1 MIFKHSGTF
10 GDLIYSLYAVKK
22 MGGGTIALA
31 LHNIERCVAEY
42 GYRPDEVDPAHKGRF
57 TEQDFAILKPLLM
70 RQEYINDVVVWDGTH
85 DVDLDRFRGVLF
97 RGFEGN
103 YVQAMCMTHGLPFS
117 KYDLEQTWLTADIY
131 RKRPVV
137 VNRTL
142 RYRDMEAGDKIWR
155 QMYRDGHMA
164 DSAVFIGNDIEYED
178 FVNIIGPIER
188 VQLSDILEMADLING
203 CDLFVGNQS
212 LAYSLAMGLG
222 KTTVLE
228 TIKIKPLLNNECYFP
243 RTNCSYF

>member
-57 TEQDFAILKPLLM
+57 TEQDFAILKPLLL
-70 RQEYINDVVVWDGTH
+70 RQEYINDVVVWEGTH

-117 KYDLEQTWLTADIY
+117 KDDLEQTWLTADIY

-142 RYRDMEAGDKIWR
+142 RYRDWDHGRDIWR
-155 QMYRDGHMA
+155 KMYQDGHMA
-164 DSAVFIGNDIEYED
+164 ESAVFVGNDVEYQD
-178 FVNIIGPIER
+178 FVDCIGPIER
-188 VQLSDILEMADLING
+188 VKVDDILEMADLING

-212 LAYSLAMGLG
+212 LAYSLAIGLG

>member
-22 MGGGTIALA
+22 MGGGTIAIA
-31 LHNIERCVAEY
+31 LHNIERCVAAY
-42 GYRPDEVDPAHKGRF
+42 GYRPDEVDPAHRGRF

-70 RQEYINDVVVWDGTH
+70 RQDYINDVVVWDGTH

-103 YVQAMCMTHGLPFS
+103 YVQAMCMTHNLPFDRT
-117 KYDLEQTWLTADIY
+117 DLEQPWLTADIY

-155 QMYRDGHMA
+155 QMYKDGYMA
-164 DSAVFIGNDIEYED
+164 DSAVFVGNDVEYDD
-178 FVNIIGPIER
+178 FVNMIGPIER
-188 VQLSDILEMADLING
+188 VEVADISEMADLING

-212 LAYSLAMGLG
+212 LAYSLAIGLG

-228 TIKIKPLLNNECYFP
+228 TIKIKPLINNECYFP
-243 RTNCSYF
+243 RSNCSYF

>member
-57 TEQDFAILKPLLM
+57 TEQDFAILKPLLL

-137 VNRTL
+137 VNR
-142 RYRDMEAGDKIWR
+142 GPSKR
-155 QMYRDGHMA
+155 QSSWNLMGVLCA
-164 DSAVFIGNDIEYED
+164 CATGNALASASAAAVCMK
-178 FVNIIGPIER
+178 V
-188 VQLSDILEMADLING
+188 
-203 CDLFVGNQS
+203 LFF
-212 LAYSLAMGLG
+212 MG
-222 KTTVLE
+222 
-228 TIKIKPLLNNECYFP
+228 
-243 RTNCSYF
+243 